1 VEKAKIIGTGTY
13 FPKNVLTNLDL
24 EKKMDTSDEWII
36 SRTGIKERRIAS
48 DNEYTSDMGYKAALN
63 AIENAGISKD
73 EIDFILVATL
83 TPDYIFPST
92 ACLIQEKLDLK
103 NAAALDIQAAC
114 SGYVYA
120 LSLAKALI
128 ETDRYKNILIVASEK
143 LSSIVNYEDRT
154 TAILF
159 GDAAASC
166 IVSKQKKGFEIE
178 SVFLGADGKEAYLL
192 IQPAG
197 GCKNPASQ
205 KTIDEKMHY
214 IQMSGKD
221 VFKHAVRRMIEA
233 SNKALEMANL
243 KPSDISWLIPHQ
255 ANLRIIEAIA
265 KRFTHLDKDKIFKDV
280 LEKFGNT
287 SASSV
292 GIALDML
299 NKQDKIKDNENL
311 LITVFG
317 AGFTFGSAVLKKI
330 G

>member
-1 VEKAKIIGTGTY
+1 VKKATIIGTGTY

-24 EKKMDTSDEWII
+24 EKKMDTSDEWIT

-48 DNEYTSDMGYKAALN
+48 ANEFTSDMGYNASLK
-63 AIENAGISKD
+63 AIEDAKISKD

-92 ACLIQEKLDLK
+92 ACLIQEKLNLK

-120 LSLAKALI
+120 LSLAKALV
-128 ETDRYKNILIVASEK
+128 ETNQYKNILIVASEK

-159 GDAAASC
+159 GDAAAAC
-166 IVSKQKKGFEIE
+166 IVSKNNKGFEIE
-178 SVFLGADGKEAYLL
+178 SVYLGADGKEANLL
-192 IQPAG
+192 MQPAG
-197 GCKNPASQ
+197 GSKNPASQ
-205 KTIDEKMHY
+205 KTIDEKMHF

-221 VFKHAVRRMIEA
+221 VFKHAVRRMIEG
-233 SNKALEMANL
+233 SNKALEKANL

-311 LITVFG
+311 LMTVFG
-317 AGFTFGSAVLKKI
+317 AGFTFGSVVLKKI